1 VKAEAAAIGASVR
14 FMAGLQLEKIVD
26 KTGRR
31 GAVERADY
39 LIDRFRV
46 AYEFGGG
53 WTCGCADFQAS
64 DVCRHTREAAGRYA
78 AQTRIAEHIKQGS
91 HGTLEFDERTLA
103 RRRKIRAA

>member
-1 VKAEAAAIGASVR
+1 MRETVADAFR
-14 FMAGLQLEKIVD
+14 FMAGLQMEKSVD

-31 GAVERADY
+31 GVVERADY

-64 DVCRHTREAAGRYA
+64 DACRHTREAAGRYA
-78 AQTRIAEHIKQGS
+78 AQAQIAEHIKQGS
-91 HGTLEFDERTLA
+91 HGTLGFDDRTLPH
-103 RRRKIRAA
+103 RRQTRVA